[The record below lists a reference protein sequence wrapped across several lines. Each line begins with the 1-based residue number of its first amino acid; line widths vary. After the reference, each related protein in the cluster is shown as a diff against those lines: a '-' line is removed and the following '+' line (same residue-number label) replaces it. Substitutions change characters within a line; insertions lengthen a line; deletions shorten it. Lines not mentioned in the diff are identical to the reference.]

1 MTAYAIAH
9 LQQFAPHPEV
19 AEYIDRIGETFEP
32 FGGQFLVHGTAH
44 EVMEGRWPG
53 HVVMIAFPDARLAH
67 EWWDSPAYQ
76 DIAPL
81 RSRHIDTDIVIV
93 EGVAEGYDP
102 RTTAQALR
110 EQLG

>member
-9 LQQFAPHPEV
+9 LQQFTPHPEV

-76 DIAPL
+76 AIAPL

-110 EQLG
+110 DQLG